1 MKSLE
6 ELKAIVA
13 RFDVKG
19 EIQEIKPLGNGLIN
33 DTLLVK
39 TDGPDNYVLQRVNN
53 AIFKDVDLVRE
64 QLPDIPAD
72 QILAEPEA
80 RNTAPCIAY
89 ACWKIAQR
97 YPAANIVVTP
107 ADALVLKTDAFADAI
122 RKALAV
128 TDGTDA
134 IVTVG
139 ITPTR
144 PETGYGYI
152 YAAEAVPGE
161 VVKVS
166 AFKEK
171 PDAATAEAY
180 LADGH
185 YFWNAGIFIWNVKTI
200 TRQLRAYAPQI
211 AGVMDTIAPAL
222 FTDAET
228 SVLRKLFPTCEK
240 ISIDYAVM
248 EKSRN
253 IYVIAGD
260 YAWSDL
266 GSWGSIKTHI
276 EPDAERNTVV
286 GGDIRL
292 FGCKPSSSPTSATSS
307 ARPRTRSPRT
317 IPPWRRSISRWTS
330 SRPSPKAMWSPP
342 RCSSRPSSWR
352 TSRTPPA
359 SSRTCRPS
367 ASSRTTSTETPTTR
381 SSIRTITWSGHATRS
396 PSSTRPT
403 PRCRR

>member
-1 MKSLE
+1 MAGGIGSRLWPLSTPDVPKQFIDVLGVGRT
-6 ELKAIVA
+6 LIQLTAD
-13 RFDVKG
+13 RFAPVCRPQNFWVVTG
-19 EIQEIKPLGNGLIN
+19 ER
-33 DTLLVK
+33 
-39 TDGPDNYVLQRVNN
+39 YVS
-53 AIFKDVDLVRE
+53 LVRE

-72 QILAEPEA
+72 QILAEPEG

-89 ACWKIAQR
+89 ASWKIQQKD
-97 YPAANIVVTP
+97 PEANIVVTP

-122 RKALAV
+122 RKALAA
-128 TDGTDA
+128 TEGTDA

-152 YAAEAVPGE
+152 HAAEAAPGE

-185 YFWNAGIFIWNVKTI
+185 YFWNAGIFVWNVKTI

-222 FTDAET
+222 FTDAEA
-228 SVLRKLFPTCEK
+228 SVLRKLFPTCDK

-253 IYVIAGD
+253 IYVVAGD
-260 YAWSDL
+260 FAWSDL

-276 EPDAERNTVV
+276 EPDADGNTVV
-286 GGDIRL
+286 GGDVRL
-292 FGCKPSSSPTSATSS
+292 FGCKDCFVHTAGEKTVVVEGLEGYIVAESADRLLVCRLSEEQRIKEFSSE
-307 ARPRTRSPRT
+307 
-317 IPPWRRSISRWTS
+317 
-330 SRPSPKAMWSPP
+330 KN
-342 RCSSRPSSWR
+342 
-352 TSRTPPA
+352 
-359 SSRTCRPS
+359 
-367 ASSRTTSTETPTTR
+367 
-381 SSIRTITWSGHATRS
+381 
-396 PSSTRPT
+396 
-403 PRCRR
+403 

>member
-1 MKSLE
+1 MENAMHTHVVIMAGGIGSRLWPASTPDMPKQFMDLLGVGKTMIQLTFERFSS
-6 ELKAIVA
+6 ICPA
-13 RFDVKG
+13 RHVWVVTSEK
-19 EIQEIKPLGNGLIN
+19 
-33 DTLLVK
+33 
-39 TDGPDNYVLQRVNN
+39 YVD
-53 AIFKDVDLVRE
+53 IVRE

-97 YPAANIVVTP
+97 HPAANIVVTP
-107 ADALVLKTDAFADAI
+107 ADALVLKTDAFAEAI
-122 RKALAV
+122 RKALAA
-128 TDGTDA
+128 TEGTDA

-152 YAAEAVPGE
+152 HASEAVPGE

-185 YFWNAGIFIWNVKTI
+185 YFWNAGIFVWNVKTI
-200 TRQLRAYAPQI
+200 TRQLHAYAPQI

-222 FTDAET
+222 FTDAEA
-228 SVLRKLFPTCEK
+228 SVLRKLFPTCDK

-253 IYVIAGD
+253 IYVVAGD
-260 YAWSDL
+260 FAWSDL

-276 EPDAERNTVV
+276 EPDADGNTVV
-286 GGDIRL
+286 GGDVRL
-292 FGCKPSSSPTSATSS
+292 FGCKDCFVHTAGEKTVVVEGLEGYIVAESADRLLVCRLSEEQRIKEFSSE
-307 ARPRTRSPRT
+307 
-317 IPPWRRSISRWTS
+317 
-330 SRPSPKAMWSPP
+330 KN
-342 RCSSRPSSWR
+342 
-352 TSRTPPA
+352 
-359 SSRTCRPS
+359 
-367 ASSRTTSTETPTTR
+367 
-381 SSIRTITWSGHATRS
+381 
-396 PSSTRPT
+396 
-403 PRCRR
+403 